1 MSVVTAP
8 LLRKQIIY
16 PETDGKP
23 MAETDPH
30 RKEMI
35 AAIEALADY
44 FRDAPDVYVSG
55 NLLLYY
61 EEGNKDASVAPDVFV
76 VKGVPRGDR
85 RIYKLWEE
93 GKAPDV
99 VIEMTSRRTRLQDL
113 GTKRAL
119 YAWMGVREY
128 FLYDPL
134 GEYLEPPLQGYRLA
148 ERDYEWIEPVAEGV
162 LYSEELGL
170 DLRLEDGRLRL
181 ADPMTGEQLLTPT
194 EAQKARRAAE
204 ERAAAAAEARR
215 AAEDQAAAEA
225 NARWVA

>member
-1 MSVVTAP
+1 MSAVATAP
-8 LLRKQIIY
+8 TKEGVIY

-30 RKEMI
+30 RKEMT
-35 AAIEALADY
+35 AVIEALADY
-44 FRDAPDVYVSG
+44 FREAPDVYVSG

-61 EEGNKDASVAPDVFV
+61 EEGNSSASVAPDVFV

-99 VIEMTSRRTRLQDL
+99 VIEMTSRGTRLEDL

-119 YAWMGVREY
+119 YAWLGVKEY

-134 GEYLEPPLQGYRLA
+134 GEYLEPPLQGYRLGD
-148 ERDYEWIEPVAEGV
+148 RDYEWIEPVAEGA

-170 DLRLEDGRLRL
+170 ELRLENGHLRL
-181 ADPMTGEQLLTPT
+181 VDPRTGERLLTPA
-194 EAQKARRAAE
+194 EAH
-204 ERAAAAAEARR
+204 EARR
-215 AAEDQAAAEA
+215 AAEARAARAEA
-225 NARWVA
+225 ELERLRAELARLRGESL